1 MNVLFLHSTSDLYG
15 SARIFFEVIK
25 IYVAAGLKPVV
36 IISREGPLA
45 DELREI
51 DVCVKIQNLGV
62 LRRKYNSPLGLI
74 NRVGRILK
82 AYFFLNSLHRAYR
95 FDLVYTNTLGVLVG
109 AFWARRNQL
118 PHIWHIHEV
127 LEGPNLLVKLMT
139 YLLDKSTPQP
149 ITVSKSVRDFWK
161 QKLRIAQP
169 QIIHNGIPYDGFL
182 EPFPNARKELQIPK
196 ESLVITMI
204 GRINP
209 GKGQLFFL
217 ELAKRLCATYPQ
229 LKFVMVGD
237 AYSGYEAIG
246 DEIKEFIRASKLQ
259 DEVIDLGFQ
268 KDIPRV
274 LAATDVFVLPSILP
288 DSFPTVILEAMAS
301 GKPIVATRSGG
312 ASEMLVDGETGYLIP
327 INDINQGVNALIKL
341 ILNSELREK
350 FGKAGKDRVLKEFSL
365 ESFRVNIENH
375 LWQHLRKN

>member
-1 MNVLFLHSTSDLYG
+1 M
-15 SARIFFEVIK
+15 
-25 IYVAAGLKPVV
+25 
-36 IISREGPLA
+36 A